1 MSQPDSELK
10 TVNQIEKSDH
20 TDFSVNITCVQKELS
35 GKKSVKSPLE
45 NNEIDKEKGQAQALP
60 TKPTSTYDDSA
71 SHAKSTFSNYGISTQ
86 TVFLLHIFAIIG
98 TLLKFQA
105 I

>member
-1 MSQPDSELK
+1 M
-10 TVNQIEKSDH
+10 
-20 TDFSVNITCVQKELS
+20 NITCVQKEL
-35 GKKSVKSPLE
+35 GKKSVKSPQE

-71 SHAKSTFSNYGISTQ
+71 SHAKSSFSNYGISTQ

-105 I
+105 IWKINLGLFL

>member
-1 MSQPDSELK
+1 M
-10 TVNQIEKSDH
+10 
-20 TDFSVNITCVQKELS
+20 NITCVQKEL
-35 GKKSVKSPLE
+35 GKKSVKSPQE
-45 NNEIDKEKGQAQALP
+45 KNNEIDKEKGQAQALP

-71 SHAKSTFSNYGISTQ
+71 SHAKSSFSNYGISTQ